1 MSVEQ
6 LAPYVEAVRAKNRE
20 RSKRYYDNQIKG
32 YPGKYQKFLDKCKK
46 KKTYCHSKDTN
57 IMKKNLKDN
66 KKKYLIYVVYIY
78 IKYTFK
84 YIKCLTLCT
93 WKCR

>member
-46 KKTYCHSKDTN
+46 KK
-57 IMKKNLKDN
+57 NL
-66 KKKYLIYVVYIY
+66 LS
-78 IKYTFK
+78 F
-84 YIKCLTLCT
+84 
-93 WKCR
+93 